1 MRLRVRFSKLGKVR
15 WISHRDVARCLER
28 AFRRVDLPVA
38 YSGGFSPRPKV
49 SFGLAL
55 PTGAESAAEFFD
67 VQLVT
72 EIDVNAL
79 PARLSAALPVGIDVQ
94 AAIQIDDRAGSLQE
108 EVVACRWE
116 LSVRSDTSFETVC
129 ARVNEALSAAEL
141 VVSRERKGVVVNDD
155 IRPAIL
161 SLEAL
166 NAVGGSKGSPASAEK
181 PPVTLVAAELAT
193 TTRGLRPAELA
204 SALGLDPA
212 YVGLRRTHQWIE
224 RDGARIEPLALA
236 GPLSAGLAAERL
248 NGGQKRAG

>member
-55 PTGAESAAEFFD
+55 PTGAESAAEYFD
-67 VQLVT
+67 VQLVR
-72 EIDVNAL
+72 EVDVDAL

-94 AAIQIDDRAGSLQE
+94 AAVPIDDRAGSLQE

-116 LSVRSDTSFETVC
+116 LSVRSDTSLETVR
-129 ARVNEALSAAEL
+129 ARVDEALSAPEL
-141 VVSRERKGVVVNDD
+141 LVTRERKGVVVTDD

-161 SLEAL
+161 SLQAL
-166 NAVGGSKGSPASAEK
+166 EAVGGGFRPPSGCFP
-181 PPVTLVAAELAT
+181 PPVTIAAELAT

-248 NGGQKRAG
+248 NGGQRRAG

>member
-55 PTGAESAAEFFD
+55 PTGAESEAEYFD
-67 VQLVT
+67 VQLVS
-72 EIDVNAL
+72 EIDVDAL

-94 AAIQIDDRAGSLQE
+94 AAVPIDDRAGSLQE

-116 LSVRSDTSFETVC
+116 LSVRSDTSLETVR
-129 ARVNEALSAAEL
+129 ARVDEALSASEL
-141 VVSRERKGVVVNDD
+141 LVNRERKGVVVNDD

-166 NAVGGSKGSPASAEK
+166 ETAVGGSGVVSASAEK
-181 PPVTLVAAELAT
+181 PPVTLAAVLAT
-193 TTRGLRPAELA
+193 TNRGLRPAELA
-204 SALGLDPA
+204 AALGLDPA

-248 NGGQKRAG
+248 NGGQRRAG